1 MNIWIIMILVMIASY
16 IIQAT
21 LQSRFNKYSKIGLP
35 SGMSGKEVA
44 EKMLRDNGIYNVKVI
59 PVNGMLTDHF
69 NPQISPMRSPV
80 VKLM

>member
-44 EKMLRDNGIYNVKVI
+44 EKMG
-59 PVNGMLTDHF
+59 
-69 NPQISPMRSPV
+69 
-80 VKLM
+80 VKLEVLHSMLYRAKQWIKKNYEEQFDRLSDK

>member
-44 EKMLRDNGIYNVKVI
+44 EKMLRDNGIYNEGHSCQRNADG
-59 PVNGMLTDHF
+59 PLQSADNDG
-69 NPQISPMRSPV
+69 
-80 VKLM
+80 